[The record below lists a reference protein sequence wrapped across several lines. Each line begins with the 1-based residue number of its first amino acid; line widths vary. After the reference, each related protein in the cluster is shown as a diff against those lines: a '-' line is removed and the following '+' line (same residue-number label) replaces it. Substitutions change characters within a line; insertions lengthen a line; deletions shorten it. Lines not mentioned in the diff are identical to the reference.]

1 MKKKHSPFFT
11 KSKMKHLISD
21 AGHSLPGI
29 FLCALFLSIMTAV
42 TGKVCPA
49 RLLLGIPCPGCGL
62 TRAAVLLLKG
72 DFRGSLLSNPFLL
85 PLLAGGL
92 LFLYEHYIL
101 ERKARLFSACI
112 AVCIFLMVVFYL
124 IRMKYWFPNRPPMIY
139 EPQNLL
145 HLLFTAL
152 KSRICPR
159 SA

>member
-29 FLCALFLSIMTAV
+29 FLCALFLCIMTAV
-42 TGKVCPA
+42 TGKVCP
-49 RLLLGIPCPGCGL
+49 GL